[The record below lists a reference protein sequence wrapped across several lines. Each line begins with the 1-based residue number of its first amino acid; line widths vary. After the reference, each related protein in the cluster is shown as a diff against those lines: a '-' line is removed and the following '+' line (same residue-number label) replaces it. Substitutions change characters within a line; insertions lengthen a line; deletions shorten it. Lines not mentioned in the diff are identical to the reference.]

1 MEINGLIYTKHTV
14 QCLAQSRTLV
24 NIVIFSSTMSLEHVI
39 SCTFL
44 LTLPKSDI
52 YRIVPGLLQWITY
65 SVALTSS
72 HSLFLSLSLS
82 LCSPC
87 FSFFCP
93 PFPITY
99 FLAYHCDHASVPLQP
114 LIDLLCS
121 QNKVDYSA
129 HYSRTPFHIPHS
141 THLSSIISYYNSN

>member
-72 HSLFLSLSLS
+72 HSLFLSLSLP

-87 FSFFCP
+87 LFFLP
-93 PFPITY
+93 T
-99 FLAYHCDHASVPLQP
+99 
-114 LIDLLCS
+114 
-121 QNKVDYSA
+121 
-129 HYSRTPFHIPHS
+129 IPNY
-141 THLSSIISYYNSN
+141 LFSSISLRPCQCPTLAFNRPLVFTE